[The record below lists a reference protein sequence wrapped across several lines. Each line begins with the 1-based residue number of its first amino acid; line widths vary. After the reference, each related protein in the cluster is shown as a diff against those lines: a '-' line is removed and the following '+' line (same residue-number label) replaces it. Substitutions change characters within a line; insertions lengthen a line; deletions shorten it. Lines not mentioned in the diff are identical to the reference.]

1 MTMMRT
7 LSLGYSP
14 CPNDT
19 YIFYALTHGKVAI
32 PGHTIAE
39 RLEDVET
46 LNQLAL
52 DGLLDLTKISYH
64 AFGHLR
70 DRYALL
76 CSGSA
81 LGRGC
86 GPLVISPEATEMK
99 KLRGKRIAIPGK
111 LTTANLLLQL
121 YGTGYEDL
129 LILPFDQ
136 IMPALMRSEADAG
149 VIIHESRF
157 TYHQAGFYEVID
169 LGAWWEK
176 DSGLPIPLGGILAR
190 RDLGKETIQLIDRAI
205 RASLE
210 YAQEHPQEPRA
221 YIKSHAQELNDEVI
235 DAHINLYVND
245 FSLDLGEEGIA
256 AVETLLARAEDRGLI
271 PKSGEPLFGVARN
284 AERGTR
290 EVRSKEQT
298 K

>member
-1 MTMMRT
+1 MKT

-19 YIFYALTHGKVAI
+19 YIFYALAHSKVTI
-32 PGHTIAE
+32 PGHKIEE

-52 DGLLDLTKISYH
+52 KGLLDLTKVSYH
-64 AFGHLR
+64 ALGHLR
-70 DRYALL
+70 DRYVLL
-76 CSGSA
+76 RSGGA

-86 GPLVISPEATEMK
+86 GPLVIAPKAGDMQS
-99 KLRGKRIAIPGK
+99 LRGKRIAIPGN

-121 YGTGYEDL
+121 YEEGYDNL
-129 LILPFDQ
+129 LTVPFEQ
-136 IMPALMRSEADAG
+136 IMPTILRGDADAG

-157 TYHQAGFYEVID
+157 TYQKAGFHEVLD

-190 RDLGKETIQLIDRAI
+190 RDLGLATIQAADQAI

-210 YAQEHPQEPRA
+210 FARQNPQLPRT
-221 YIKSHAQELNDEVI
+221 YIKQHSQELSDTVI
-235 DAHINLYVND
+235 DAHIELYVND
-245 FSLDLGEEGIA
+245 FSLNLGEQGVA
-256 AVETLLARAEDRGLI
+256 AVEVLMRRAEERGLI
-271 PKSGEPLFGVARN
+271 PKSAEPLFL
-284 AERGTR
+284 T
-290 EVRSKEQT
+290 
-298 K
+298 